1 MWGEVR
7 EDAGQAV
14 EARFTAPDGYTL
26 TVLTALAIVEKALGG
41 RAPIGFQTPATAYGP
56 QLMFD
61 MPVVTW
67 LP

>member
-7 EDAGQAV
+7 DDAGHTV
-14 EARFTAPDGYTL
+14 TARFKAPDGYTL

-41 RAPIGFQTPATAYGP
+41 HAPIGFQTPAKAYGP

-61 MPVVTW
+61 LPGVTW